1 MGFPAALFLVL
12 ALLLGACSGPGGNH
26 PPQIAAFPLRSSSHT
41 LVACFLRNLLPGP
54 PCWLGPAWGG
64 IRRA

>member
-26 PPQIAAFPLRSSSHT
+26 PPQIAAFPLEVQLSY
-41 LVACFLRNLLPGP
+41 
-54 PCWLGPAWGG
+54 PCCLFPSEPSAEAPMLAWASMGWYQTG
-64 IRRA
+64 